1 MSASHLTDKTEGIM
15 WKPPNL
21 PTTHLQVS
29 ALVAFSPVVIVHYVH
44 LCAIFSSLPFIA
56 AAPGC
61 CGILISLRPHSTNTM
76 ARRPSNGN
84 DSPYTCPSQFL
95 VVLQLDFTGS
105 YHPPPPLSLPTPNT
119 RWEGKKARKKRGCHY
134 QTTSC

>member
-84 DSPYTCPSQFL
+84 DSPYTCPSQSIPSSTAAGLYGFL
-95 VVLQLDFTGS
+95 SPSSTLIPSNPQ
-105 YHPPPPLSLPTPNT
+105 H
-119 RWEGKKARKKRGCHY
+119 
-134 QTTSC
+134 